1 MLFHF
6 SLSRCS
12 PRNFKTMAGS
22 PGGSSRTLTMGRTAT
37 KADTGKQERRDTGTG
52 ASTYLGN
59 SLRHEHPVLAVAKD
73 QEASTHPARPFRNNG
88 APPSS
93 LELLLLNKK
102 RGALHEEY
110 WGRRHCHPELNGSRY
125 G

>member
-88 APPSS
+88 APPST

-102 RGALHEEY
+102 RGALREEY
-110 WGRRHCHPELNGSRY
+110 
-125 G
+125 